1 MRNFLIHGY
10 DEVDLQ
16 IVWDTI
22 QQNISKLKEM
32 LEAL

>member
-10 DEVDLQ
+10 DEMDLQ

-22 QQNISKLKEM
+22 EQNIPELQKM
-32 LEAL
+32 LEVL